1 MKVEME
7 EKKEEKKVEAN
18 KEVAKIKETPKK
30 EETKKVD
37 NKKEEPKKE
46 PAKKEVKVTGTST
59 KKTNNNAIIIGIV
72 VAVVAIIAIVAG
84 VILLGKDT
92 PKTAVEKELKNIKAG
107 AFATEMLSGF
117 TREEKASAEV
127 GKLMTEKL
135 EWKVVNEKE
144 EVEGEIATV
153 ELEITNKDFKTIMGN
168 VMQKAF
174 KSALTGGTNQ
184 ETVVNDL
191 MEELKNEEIG
201 TKTVN
206 ATIELKKEDGKWK
219 VADEEKF
226 YYAILPGFQEV
237 MEALN

>member
-30 EETKKVD
+30 EETKKEE
-37 NKKEEPKKE
+37 NKKQEPKKE
-46 PAKKEVKVTGTST
+46 AKVTKTST
-59 KKTNNNAIIIGIV
+59 KKANNNAIIIGIV
-72 VAVVAIIAIVAG
+72 IAVVAIIAIVAG

-117 TREEKASAEV
+117 TQEEKSSTEA

-135 EWKVVNEKE
+135 EWKVLNEKE

-153 ELEITNKDFKTIMGN
+153 ELEVTNKDFKTIMGN

-191 MEELKNEEIG
+191 IEELKNEEIG
-201 TKTVN
+201 TKTAN

-219 VADEEKF
+219 IADEEKF
-226 YYAILPGFQEV
+226 YFAILPGFEEV
-237 MEALN
+237 MNALK

>member
-37 NKKEEPKKE
+37 NKKE

-107 AFATEMLSGF
+107 TFATEMLSGF

-127 GKLMTEKL
+127 GKLMAEKL

-226 YYAILPGFQEV
+226 YYALLPGFEEV